1 MGIFRIS
8 LIRQVLYGFLSHPS
22 FILGV
27 MLECGVRTVDSIESD
42 LLDWQAEH
50 SRLYAR
56 QLEAIRRLD
65 VAQVDLVDGCRSMVE
80 WVSSRLDVAPSTARD
95 LVLVAKA
102 SDADVESLLT
112 RGEIGWERAVALV
125 RLRLAGASDDLVSQ
139 SFGHDL
145 AGIARLTANLKQID
159 AAAETARFESRY
171 LVLQSSFDRSGLKY
185 WGEAVGVDAETI
197 EKALWA
203 RSDQLPDLPGIDRTQ
218 KLADAMSSICLDSL
232 TGGSEGRA
240 VTVAEV
246 FIDAATTVESDGE
259 LGVTL
264 SSGSRVGP
272 NTLGEVLCTGRIRT
286 IITNQDGYPVG
297 VTNLSEAIPP
307 AIRAQVWRRDQG
319 HCVIDACPSRY
330 RLEPHHLKHRADGG
344 SNDLRN
350 LALICWFH
358 HHIAIHHLGLTLDP
372 TSPPHRR
379 RFTRRTQT
387 TGPPDL

>member
-1 MGIFRIS
+1 M
-8 LIRQVLYGFLSHPS
+8 
-22 FILGV
+22 
-27 MLECGVRTVDSIESD
+27 
-42 LLDWQAEH
+42 DWQAEH
-50 SRLYAR
+50 SSLFAR
-56 QLEAIRRLD
+56 QLEAIRQLD
-65 VAQVDLVDGCRSMVE
+65 LAQVDLVDGCRSMVE
-80 WVSSRLDVAPSTARD
+80 WVSSRLDVSPSTARD

-102 SDADVESLLT
+102 ADPEVEALLAS
-112 RGEIGWERAVALV
+112 GEVGWERAVAMV
-125 RLRLAGASDDLVSQ
+125 RLRLAGATDDLIAQ
-139 SFGHDL
+139 SFGLDL
-145 AGIARLTANLKQID
+145 AGIARLTASLKRID
-159 AAAETARFESRY
+159 SKTETEGYESRY
-171 LVLQSSFDRSGLKY
+171 LVIQKSWDQSTLKY

-203 RSDQLPDLPGIDRTQ
+203 RSDLLPDLPGVDRTQ

-246 FIDAATTVESDGE
+246 FIDAATTIPTGGE

-272 NTLGEVLCTGRIRT
+272 NTLAEVLCHGRIRT
-286 IITNQDGYPVG
+286 IVQEDGYPVG

-344 SNDLRN
+344 TNHLDN

-358 HHIAIHHLGLTLDP
+358 HHVAIHQLGLTLDP

-379 RFTRRTQT
+379 RFIRGPQT
-387 TGPPDL
+387 TGPPLVKLRR